1 MRYSVIIAGLFLTI
15 CGLSLGTSTAHAQPF
30 PSRPIQLIIPNVPG
44 SIMDINARVLTD
56 DLGKT
61 LGTQIIVIDKPGAA
75 SIFGTDFVAKSR
87 KDGYTLGYLSASSLI
102 YTRITHPET
111 FPYDPDKDLDP
122 LGLHLFV
129 PLTVTVQASS
139 PWKTF
144 GELIDYAK
152 KNPGKLRVSTIGVG
166 AIDHFNLEIMQSITG
181 AQFTHVPF
189 KGGESVITA
198 LLGGHVEATFD
209 AFGKVN
215 PHVTSGKLRILLISK
230 KMPESPDIP
239 TATELGYK
247 QGLLSTWFAFYGP
260 SGMPDEVKKTL
271 VSAIEKAVK
280 NPELKGKVD
289 KMGFLVDYKSPSD
302 LNRLVKE
309 DYETANAI
317 AIRIGLR
324 K

>member
-1 MRYSVIIAGLFLTI
+1 MRYSVIIAGLFLTV

-30 PSRPIQLIIPNVPG
+30 PSRPIQLTIPNVPG

-198 LLGGHVEATFD
+198 LLGGHVEVTFD

-280 NPELKGKVD
+280 NPELKAKVD

-302 LNRLVKE
+302 LNKLVKE

>member
-1 MRYSVIIAGLFLTI
+1 
-15 CGLSLGTSTAHAQPF
+15 
-30 PSRPIQLIIPNVPG
+30 
-44 SIMDINARVLTD
+44 
-56 DLGKT
+56 
-61 LGTQIIVIDKPGAA
+61 
-75 SIFGTDFVAKSR
+75 
-87 KDGYTLGYLSASSLI
+87 
-102 YTRITHPET
+102 
-111 FPYDPDKDLDP
+111 
-122 LGLHLFV
+122 
-129 PLTVTVQASS
+129 
-139 PWKTF
+139 
-144 GELIDYAK
+144 
-152 KNPGKLRVSTIGVG
+152 
-166 AIDHFNLEIMQSITG
+166 
-181 AQFTHVPF
+181 
-189 KGGESVITA
+189 
-198 LLGGHVEATFD
+198 LGGHVEVTFD

-302 LNRLVKE
+302 LNKLVKE